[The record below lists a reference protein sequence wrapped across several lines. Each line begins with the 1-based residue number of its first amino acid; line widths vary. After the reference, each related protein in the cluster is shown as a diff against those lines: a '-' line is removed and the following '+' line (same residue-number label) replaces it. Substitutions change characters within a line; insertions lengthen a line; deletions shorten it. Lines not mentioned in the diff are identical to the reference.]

1 MMARA
6 PSVLRRRLR
15 ASVNGHRVACGV
27 ALPRAPVFDAHAATR
42 KAGRI
47 RCEACFRGTAT
58 R

>member
-6 PSVLRRRLR
+6 RSVLRRSLW

-42 KAGRI
+42 KAGKI
-47 RCEACFRGTAT
+47 RCEARFKGTAT